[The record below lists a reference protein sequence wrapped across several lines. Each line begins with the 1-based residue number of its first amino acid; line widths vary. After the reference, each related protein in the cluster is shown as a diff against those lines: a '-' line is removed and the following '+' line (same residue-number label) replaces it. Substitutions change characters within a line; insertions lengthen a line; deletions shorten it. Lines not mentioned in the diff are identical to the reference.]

1 MEWGGGGEGTRV
13 RGSKN
18 MGRRPSPR
26 KLPRAP
32 NMFKSGSESPA
43 RPPRSPPPPAL
54 PPVACG
60 HSGSTS
66 LPAPLHAPAAFLEA
80 LRRFAATGTF
90 CIPFPGHLLSPAE
103 ILCLFLSPA
112 QMPQPPGSLPASLPW
127 EGPLCRLEALGHGPV
142 FSLVSQ
148 PADRHLTT
156 CLWGHTFLKGK
167 DCVFCQ
173 HLKGGWHLW
182 LSFRHPQGRPQR
194 LAYPR

>member
-1 MEWGGGGEGTRV
+1 
-13 RGSKN
+13 
-18 MGRRPSPR
+18 MGWRPSPL
-26 KLPRAP
+26 KLPMAP
-32 NMFKSGSESPA
+32 NMFKSGSDSPA
-43 RPPRSPPPPAL
+43 WPPRSPRRQPYPR
-54 PPVACG
+54 
-60 HSGSTS
+60 GSTS
-66 LPAPLHAPAAFLEA
+66 LPAPLHTPAAFLEA
-80 LRRFAATGTF
+80 LLRFAATGTF

-112 QMPQPPGSLPASLPW
+112 QMPQPLGSLPLSLPW

-148 PADRHLTT
+148 PVDWHLTV

-173 HLKGGWHLW
+173 HLKGGRHLW
-182 LSFRHPQGRPQR
+182 HSFWHPQGQPQC